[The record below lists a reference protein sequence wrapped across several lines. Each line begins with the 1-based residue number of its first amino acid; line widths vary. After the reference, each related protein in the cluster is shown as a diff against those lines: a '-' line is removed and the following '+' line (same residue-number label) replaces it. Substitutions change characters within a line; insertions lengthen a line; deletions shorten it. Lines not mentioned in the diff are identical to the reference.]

1 MTKLKLASCMAEN
14 AEPLCSAVANY
25 LSEELDIAVEYV
37 SDGLWQERERWFD
50 AGLIQMLWLCGLPY
64 VEKADRTGHDT
75 EILAVP
81 VAIGDRYRGRP
92 VYFSDIVVRND
103 SRYGSL
109 FDLRGARWAYNEP
122 RSHSGYNVVRAY
134 LAEFNQH
141 REFFGETIE
150 SGAHTASLEMVL
162 RGAADGAAIDST
174 VLEWYCA
181 QDDERAECLRVIDTL
196 GPSPMPP
203 WVVSARV
210 AEPMRDALR
219 AALLRMGRSARGL
232 AALQA
237 GCMERFVEVVD
248 SDYDP
253 IRRMA
258 SAADRV
264 RL

>member
-1 MTKLKLASCMAEN
+1 MAEN
-14 AEPLCSAVANY
+14 AEPFCAAVADY
-25 LSEELDIAVEYV
+25 LSEELHIIVEYV
-37 SDGLWQERERWFD
+37 SDGHWQERERWFD

-64 VEKADRTGHDT
+64 VEKADRTGLDT

-81 VAIGDRYRGRP
+81 VPVGERYRGRP

-103 SRYGSL
+103 SPYESL

-134 LAEFNQH
+134 LAEFAQH
-141 REFFGETIE
+141 QEFFGEVVET
-150 SGAHTASLEMVL
+150 GAHTASLEMVL
-162 RGAADGAAIDST
+162 RSAVDGAAIDST
-174 VLEWYCA
+174 VLEWYFA
-181 QDDERAECLRVIDTL
+181 QDDERAACLRVIDTL

-210 AEPMRDALR
+210 AEPLREALR

-232 AALQA
+232 AVLQA
-237 GCMERFVEVVD
+237 GCMERFVEAVD

-258 SAADRV
+258 RAADKV